1 MSCYCNGNLS
11 NSGRCSTPS
20 FPLSQ
25 QLNCSLNCDNCKW
38 ANLTEWSPCKG
49 GSQYQTR
56 DCSCTEQESSNDEDH
71 ESTNQ
76 KNIRSYK
83 FSSLCNGYNRIFRSC
98 GSGTTLR
105 VLSVQSWKTATWPEA
120 NKTKSRN
127 FSAICSKA
135 TWFEVINK
143 TDYNDWDTLAA
154 EYIAAH
160 LNILSGA
167 ASEDDISTNLTSAK
181 ALLYKCPWTDEQ
193 KSESDELLQN
203 LREFNNKD
211 MDSDN
216 FELGS
221 SDENTANSKN
231 ANNAATNSLI
241 LWIVIPSVIV
251 VVAAILV
258 GLFFY
263 IKKRRVDNDTVEL

>member
-56 DCSCTEQESSNDEDH
+56 DCSCTEKESSNEDH

-83 FSSLCNGYNRIFRSC
+83 FSSLCNGFTRIHRSC
-98 GSGTTLR
+98 GSENNSTNSTR
-105 VLSVQSWKTATWPEA
+105 KVLSVESWKTATWPDA
-120 NKTKSRN
+120 NETKSRN
-127 FSAICSKA
+127 FSGDCSKD
-135 TWFEVINK
+135 TWFEVITK
-143 TDYNDWDTLAA
+143 SDYNDWDTLAA
-154 EYIAAH
+154 EYIAAN
-160 LNILSGA
+160 LNILCGA
-167 ASEDDISTNLTSAK
+167 ASKSKISGDLSSTK
-181 ALLYKCPWTDEQ
+181 DLLANCPWSDEQ
-193 KSESDELLQN
+193 KSEADQVLAN
-203 LREFNNKD
+203 LREFNQDNNA
-211 MDSDN
+211 N

-221 SDENTANSKN
+221 SDEKAANGQN
-231 ANNAATNSLI
+231 GANEKKYSHFMDCSTDSCGDCSGSYWSRSL
-241 LWIVIPSVIV
+241 P
-251 VVAAILV
+251 
-258 GLFFY
+258 F
-263 IKKRRVDNDTVEL
+263 R